1 MPDSGPMGGGF
12 SPPPP
17 PTGNA
22 SISVFGNEWKPP
34 PPPKPMAEAENY
46 WSKFFRE
53 QYDKQRPGIA
63 ADTQAQDEARKQQ
76 ELFLQQ
82 LHRLSQGDPNSLA
95 QQALARST
103 QTAQGQ
109 LGGALA
115 ARGNLGGAGAA
126 MRQAQ
131 AGQQAIG
138 AAGVDASGLLMQQE
152 RAAAQQALAQALAAQ
167 RQQDIGQAG
176 TMADISQRDMA
187 LNDALRQF
195 YFGQGIKTNIGLQQ
209 IGNESALANLGLN
222 LEFGNLNKQYADM
235 LRGALA
241 TGAGKGV
248 SMFGGSSGGG
258 GGGGNS
264 GGGLSAPPLVPAS
277 TPDEWSNPFGGG

>member
-1 MPDSGPMGGGF
+1 MPDIGPMGGGF
-12 SPPPP
+12 NPPPP
-17 PTGNA
+17 PTGDKN
-22 SISVFGNEWKPP
+22 ISVFGNEVKLPP
-34 PPPKPMAEAENY
+34 PPTPSDPDKVYNF
-46 WSKFFRE
+46 WTKFFRE

-76 ELFLQQ
+76 EVFLQQ

-109 LGGALA
+109 LGGAIA
-115 ARGNLGGAGAA
+115 ARGNFGGAGAA

-131 AGQQAIG
+131 VGQQAIG

-176 TMADISQRDMA
+176 TMADITQRNTA
-187 LNDALRQF
+187 LNDALQQF
-195 YFGQGIKTNIGLQQ
+195 YFGQGIKHNLGMTQAL
-209 IGNESALANLGLN
+209 NEDALTQLGLN
-222 LEFGNLNKQYADM
+222 LEFNNLSSQYADM
-235 LRGALA
+235 VKGALA
-241 TGAGKGV
+241 AGIGTGV
-248 SMFGGSSGGG
+248 SVFGGGSNNRGGG
-258 GGGGNS
+258 FTP
-264 GGGLSAPPLVPAS
+264 PPLVQAS

>member
-1 MPDSGPMGGGF
+1 MPDTTDPKWQNLGAWHEEERKRRQQIA
-12 SPPPP
+12 
-17 PTGNA
+17 TKGNA
-22 SISVFGNEWKPP
+22 
-34 PPPKPMAEAENY
+34 
-46 WSKFFRE
+46 E
-53 QYDKQRPGIA
+53 QSHWLNWYKDQIDKQRPGIT

-76 ELFLQQ
+76 QSFLQQ

-109 LGGALA
+109 LGGAIA
-115 ARGNLGGAGAA
+115 ARGNFGGAGAA

-131 AGQQAIG
+131 AGQQAVG

-176 TMADISQRDMA
+176 TMADITQRDMA

-195 YFGQGIKTNIGLQQ
+195 MVSQGLGASLFQMERGQRDAVTNAGFD
-209 IGNESALANLGLN
+209 
-222 LEFGNLNKQYADM
+222 LEMRDIDRNNRNQLFQMGA
-235 LRGALA
+235 GALG
-241 TGAGKGV
+241 TL
-248 SMFGGSSGGG
+248 SNMNFNLGGSSSDPARDAIEKAF
-258 GGGGNS
+258 NS
-264 GGGLSAPPLVPAS
+264 
-277 TPDEWSNPFGGG
+277 